1 MKMKKH
7 YINTIGVLLI
17 ITASLFS
24 NSLLFAQMPD
34 FQPFTAIPTNG
45 NTWEND
51 YESYQY
57 QNPRIGGTYNLRFR
71 LMKPYNWAN
80 RQPTDKFPIIVFFH
94 GSGESGHGD
103 PTLQNNSRQLVHG
116 GQRSRNAVFNV
127 PGNPSYNPNNQSF
140 PGFLL
145 YPQMR
150 RTGPPSSE
158 GYNGCDA
165 AGNWNCPNNNW
176 NIEWREAVHYVIDK
190 LIADYQ
196 IDPDRIYV
204 HGLSG
209 GGEATWQFIADYPE
223 YVAAAHPMSAA
234 GGNLHAD
241 VQTNKEHY
249 KHIPLRSSQ
258 GQLDSNPTPIEGN
271 EQVTAIR
278 NIGGSIRYSY
288 YPNEGHN
295 TWNPEYS
302 KADFYSWLLSKRKNQ
317 IHVFYE
323 QPLACPGD
331 PVNVRIGLSKTIYPN
346 GRGPGGNPSSG
357 DFGFGPVGN
366 KQRIIN
372 YQWAKDATSN
382 VVASGAS
389 LNEIVVHSNPSL
401 ATNANCTP
409 GVYYAR
415 FQRVD
420 NTWTEW
426 SDPITITAT
435 RGPSVTP
442 VITSNGRSTILPS
455 LDGSS
460 EVILSSTTI
469 EAAYQWRRDGSNV
482 SGATEINYPAT
493 QAGTYTLRSKDPAG
507 SNVES
512 DGVTPVEFRPPTIG
526 CFSND
531 SNPILVSTS
540 NGLGVPAPP
549 GNFFASHA
557 SNSSIIVS
565 WDDRSDNEVGFE
577 LYRSVNS
584 GSGYVLVTI
593 IPATSGA
600 NPQTYTD
607 VNLQTNTTYY
617 YRMRAIN
624 ESGGSAYTPVASAST
639 SIDTTKPTSP
649 ILTLGGT
656 LRNQILLQWS
666 GATDNV
672 GVSAYDIYQ
681 NGALVGSVNG
691 ATQYYVATNVV
702 ALSTYNFVVRAR
714 DLAGNESAPSNQISA
729 TARNNGLL
737 YRYYHHNGLSGTAEI
752 AGNGTLEKIGFV
764 TSFTVSPRTQTDR
777 YAFVYE
783 GFINIPTSG
792 THRFST
798 ETNEGSRMWVNNQL
812 VVNNDGI
819 HTCTKIT
826 SGNINLNAGWYPVR
840 IEYFENGGAECFTI
854 RWIRPGMG
862 EATIPTSAFT
872 ESVSNPP
879 SVSNPSNF
887 RVLTNPS
894 ITYNSVPLAWNDNSN
909 NETGFEISRST
920 VNSGIFP
927 VVHVTGANT
936 TTWTDTNVN
945 PSTRYHYRIRAINA
959 TNGSSIINLNNS
971 STNNFVDTPPAP
983 AAPPTP
989 ATLTAT
995 AISATQIDLQWANVA
1010 GETGFELQKSSNGAN
1025 GFVTLTTTG
1034 VNVTTFSDQGATGHT
1049 TFYYRVRS
1057 LGLGGAASE
1066 WSEVA
1071 SATTPNRAP
1080 QITDIVDQTL
1090 LQNSPTP
1097 QTINVNVTDPDNDPI
1112 NFVFEGLP
1120 PGYSFTSNGF
1130 GQGVLSF
1137 TNVPGGTYNV
1147 TINASDGIDTASD
1160 VFVLT
1165 VGTNSAPIITN
1176 LTVGGVA
1183 VAPPIT
1189 PVQNQSVEAGRTLI
1203 MVFTVT
1209 DASLATGTPPVLI
1222 LPPGLNFATP
1232 APTWTVA
1239 SGTTGTYT
1247 LRFSPSVSQTGIYEN
1262 ITVRFRDTQGGVN
1275 QQVFTLV
1282 VNPVDPFFTI
1292 AINFVGDPS
1301 ITSPNYNEGA
1311 YYETLPWNNSGP
1323 PPAGTGIVEF
1333 LSNLKDDQGATVKNI
1348 KVSTNGTGPWSG
1360 PPNNTDYNTGVNQ
1373 FPADPEAVFT
1383 SKVRRSYWRTQT
1395 GSANGQNRNIR
1406 FTNLNPALKYKV
1418 TLFGAHL
1425 PSASPFS
1432 PGLNGPD
1439 GQTTIYTVTGSI
1451 VQELPALTTLS
1462 NTNEVRVSSEISPN
1476 ANGELIINIKGGS
1489 GGAFAYING
1498 LILEG
1503 KYTENAPPAPP
1514 SQVSLQSPQH
1524 NRVIVEWQD
1533 NSLNESEFRIYRA
1546 TSANGTYVMIGSVA
1560 SNIRTFT
1567 DQTTNGRTTYYYKV
1581 SANNAFG
1588 ESAQSN
1594 FGVVTTPN
1602 GIPTLTNPGTQVVTA
1617 GQILQ
1622 LNIQATDPE
1631 NDPMEF
1637 SVNGLPEFASIVDNG
1652 NGTGFIRFTPAL
1664 SDVGAYQLTLNVV
1677 DNFSA
1682 SAEASFSLV
1691 VSDPEATETFYVN
1704 FTATSSSNE
1713 VAPWNNIN
1721 AGSSTGALPSAVQL
1735 RNTSGTLGGVGGNTS
1750 LNRSSGPW
1758 VVSSDNVGVNTGSN
1772 SGLYPDKVMQSGWIS
1787 SQSTTDHASGTR
1799 TITISGLNTNQRYN
1813 ISILGSRD
1821 EYWFANTVY
1830 RITTAGSTAPPSPSM
1845 QNQERILNTRK
1856 NTDGVV
1862 RFVGVQPNGSGNI
1875 SISVRK
1881 DGTIEYSGSDNFIG
1895 VPVTI
1900 THRDAVI
1907 NGMVIESFPSGTN
1920 TPRRPTNLVATP
1932 ISKNVIRLTW
1942 YDNAINETNY
1952 VVERATNPEGP
1963 FSPAATLGANTQSWD
1978 DTDRPANTAYVYRVR
1993 ATKTTN
1999 PQAQS
2004 SYSNTAAASTYGQII
2019 RINVNGNAGNGA
2031 LQAPLGWFNL
2041 NTEPAAMLGETGYT
2055 WNNLTDDASVVT
2067 DIDLRGY
2074 NHTGGG
2080 SRHTRGYVGSNPIGY
2095 PENVMKTNYLYNA
2108 NSGTEWMLYN
2118 LDPNKA
2124 YDLVFFGN
2132 EWDDAS
2138 RAKAGQKIVAEFT
2151 VGPDRKSIYNP
2162 KNDSE
2167 RAFFYNVRPES
2178 DSTLYFKVAAPLS
2191 TAIDFIDGGFFNSVE
2206 IRGYTPVEAAFDNIA
2221 PSIPLNLV
2229 ASEVGS
2235 VDVRLTWTASTDNVG
2250 VGGYEIFRGSE
2261 LVATVTG
2268 ITTVVTGLQPS
2279 TTYTFSVRARDIKGN
2294 LSGFSNAVQVTT
2306 LNVGSAIVYYPNPVG
2321 AITTLGTWGTEPGG
2335 GGTNPASF
2343 TANNQHFMLNRNAS
2357 ITENFTVTGSNTKL
2371 IVEPG
2376 VTLTINSSSIVT
2388 GQVDVEANGTLII
2401 NTNTAPTLGTLAPTS
2416 TVTFNNA
2423 TSNTIPGASYGN
2435 LVLDGT
2441 ASSKTFS
2448 TGTYI
2453 VNGNLV
2459 VHDGVVLTGAM
2470 GNSTQLSINGN
2481 LVLQG
2486 SVGMPAD
2493 NQLVTVS
2500 FAGGVAQNL
2509 SIPAENNFKLHQL
2522 RVSNN
2527 SAVTV
2532 NGGTTSK
2539 SISLGTSAGG
2549 GLIVEEGASLNIG
2562 RNNLVINGT
2571 GSINPGNEP
2580 GELRISKGDISI
2592 NSTGAQISNLYF
2604 NLAADTVK
2612 SFHLN
2617 ANLSGQ
2623 VNIRNKMFVYEAVNV
2638 TSGRLNSAG
2647 NIALVSEATNTAY
2660 ISKIGISGSIIGSVE
2675 FQRYL
2680 DPKRVYRYM
2689 SAPVFNTKISDW
2701 QPYMPIIGPFDG
2713 ASPSTTG
2720 NPSLFY
2726 YDEPFGGWIQYPG
2739 FGGNNQAAF
2748 DMGRGYAIFQ
2758 FNNTTPGKLRIS
2770 GPIQQGDFDYLNLA
2784 PGSDEESDDGWN
2796 LLGNVYAS
2804 PIQWDNA
2811 GWQMNQVNS
2820 TVWIRE
2826 NYAGGG
2832 GFKVWNSLSGG
2843 DPEDFDG
2850 TIAQGQAFWIKSNG
2864 PSPAVRITEDAKVN
2878 QNSITFFRTA
2888 DPVNQVMI
2896 TVNRGQLYDKAFLH
2910 FSETSTD
2917 AIEGKFD
2924 ALKRDNDHF
2933 NISTRVE
2940 TVDLAINSMSTE
2952 FCERTIPL
2960 NIRNTPVGTYTFTL
2974 NHMGSFDFEAEMI
2987 LVDRFAGQELIV
2999 QDGSQY
3005 TFNITSDPASYGNG
3019 RFEIRVIKPAI
3030 NGDTPFALS
3039 STASCN
3045 ENAPGITLSNSQKGV
3060 RYYVVSGYDTLQ
3072 TLMGTG
3078 GNLAATLS
3086 TGKLTDGVYNLHII
3100 ALNSGCEPVTLNG
3113 VQSIQVIKKPVVTLS
3128 DDVLASS
3135 KTAGAHQWFKN
3146 GELIPNAT
3154 GTTFIP
3160 QQSGNY
3166 AVEVT
3171 TGSCTLRSDD
3181 FAFVITGTET
3191 GFDDSS
3197 ISLYPNPAEDIL
3209 NIMFQ
3214 KAPQGVN
3221 TIRIAVHNVLGQ
3233 AVMHK
3238 DIAAKKGATPL
3249 NVKDLA
3255 AGLYTVTLELPRG
3268 TIQKRF
3274 VKK

>member
-7 YINTIGVLLI
+7 YILFVGVLSGC
-17 ITASLFS
+17 ITLMAFTSTV
-24 NSLLFAQMPD
+24 FAQMPE
-34 FQPFTAIPTNG
+34 FLPYTATSTNG

-57 QNPRIGGTYNLRFR
+57 QNPRIGGTYNMRFR

-103 PTLQNNSRQLVHG
+103 PTQQNNSRQLVHG

-158 GYNGCDA
+158 GYNGCDE

-176 NIEWREAVHYVIDK
+176 NIEWREAVHYIIDK
-190 LIADYQ
+190 LIEDYQ
-196 IDPDRIYV
+196 VDPDRIYV

-234 GGNLHAD
+234 GDNLHAD

-258 GQLDSNPTPIEGN
+258 GQNDSNPTPTEGN
-271 EQVTAIR
+271 GQVTAIR

-288 YPNEGHN
+288 YPTLGHN
-295 TWNPEYS
+295 TWNDEYA
-302 KADFYSWLLSKRKNQ
+302 KADFFTWLLSKRKNQ

-401 ATNANCTP
+401 ATNSSCTP

-420 NTWTEW
+420 NSWTEW
-426 SDPITITAT
+426 SDPITITDT

-442 VITSNGRSTILPS
+442 TITSNGRSTILPS

-460 EVILSSTTI
+460 EVILSSTTA
-469 EAAYQWRRDGSNV
+469 EAAYQWRRDGSV
-482 SGATEINYPAT
+482 VTGATEINYTAA
-493 QAGTYTLRSKDPAG
+493 QSGTYTLRSKDPAG
-507 SNVES
+507 NSFLE
-512 DGVTPVEFRPPTIG
+512 DGVTPVELRPPTVG
-526 CFSND
+526 CFSDD

-540 NGLGVPAPP
+540 NGFGTPAPP
-549 GNFFASHA
+549 NNFFVSHA
-557 SNSSIIVS
+557 SNSSLNIS
-565 WDDRSDNEVGFE
+565 WDDRSDNETGFE
-577 LYRSVNS
+577 LYRSTSS

-593 IPATSGA
+593 IPATTGT

-607 VNLQTNTTYY
+607 TNLQTNTTYY
-617 YRMRAIN
+617 YRMRATN

-639 SIDTTKPTSP
+639 SIDVTKPTAP

-656 LRNQILLQWS
+656 LRNQVLLQWS

-672 GVSAYDIYQ
+672 SVAAYDIYQ
-681 NGALVGSVNG
+681 NGVLVGSVNG
-691 ATQYYVATNVV
+691 STQYYTATNVV
-702 ALSTYNFVVRAR
+702 ALTTYNFTVRAR
-714 DLAGNESAPSNQISA
+714 DLAGNESAPSNQITA

-737 YRYYHHNGLSGTAEI
+737 YRYYHHNGLSGTEEI
-752 AGNGTLEKIGFV
+752 ASGGTLEKIGFV
-764 TSFTVSPRTQTDR
+764 TSFTISPRTKTDR

-792 THRFST
+792 NYRFST
-798 ETNEGSRMWVNNQL
+798 QTDEGSRMWVNNQL
-812 VVNNDGI
+812 VVSNDGL

-826 SGNINLNAGWYPVR
+826 SGNINLSAGWYPVR
-840 IEYFENGGAECFTI
+840 VEYFENGGAECFTI
-854 RWIRPGMG
+854 RWIRPGMS

-879 SVSNPSNF
+879 SVSNPSSF
-887 RVLTNPS
+887 RVLTNPA

-920 VNSGIFP
+920 VNSGVFP

-945 PSTRYHYRIRAINA
+945 PSTRYHYRIRAISA
-959 TNGSSIINLNNS
+959 TNASSLINLNNH

-989 ATLTAT
+989 ATLIAT
-995 AISATQIDLQWANVA
+995 AISATQIDLQWTNVT
-1010 GETGFELQKSSNGAN
+1010 GETGFELQKSSDSEN
-1025 GFVTLTTTG
+1025 GFVTITTTG
-1034 VNVTTFSDQGATGHT
+1034 VNITTYSDFGATGNT

-1057 LGLGGAASE
+1057 LGLGGAASD
-1066 WSEVA
+1066 WSTVA

-1090 LQNSPTP
+1090 LQSSVTP
-1097 QTINVNVTDPDNDPI
+1097 QTINVNVTDPDNDLI
-1112 NFVFEGLP
+1112 NFQFTGLP
-1120 PGYSFTSNGF
+1120 VGYSFTSNGY

-1137 TNVPGGTYNV
+1137 TNVPSGPYNV
-1147 TINASDGIDTASD
+1147 TVSASDGIDMVEDT
-1160 VFVLT
+1160 FVLT
-1165 VGTNSAPIITN
+1165 AGTNSAPVITG
-1176 LTVGGVA
+1176 LTVGGVP

-1189 PVQNQSVEAGRTLI
+1189 PVQNQSVEAGRTLT

-1209 DASLATGTPPVLI
+1209 DAALANGTPPILI
-1222 LPPGLNFATP
+1222 LPPGLGFATP
-1232 APTWTVA
+1232 APAWSV

-1262 ITVRFRDTQGGVN
+1262 IIVRFRDTQGGIN

-1311 YYETLPWNNSGP
+1311 YYESLPWNNSGP
-1323 PPAGTGIVEF
+1323 PPGGTGIAEF

-1360 PPNNTDYNTGVNQ
+1360 SPNNTDYNTGANQ
-1373 FPADPEAVFT
+1373 FPSDPNAAFT

-1395 GSANGQNRNIR
+1395 GSGNGQNRNIR

-1418 TLFGAHL
+1418 TLFAAHL
-1425 PSASPFS
+1425 PSAPPFALS
-1432 PGLNGPD
+1432 LNGPD
-1439 GQTTIYTVTGSI
+1439 TQATIYTVTGSI
-1451 VQELPALTTLS
+1451 TQELQPLTTLN
-1462 NTNEVRVSSEISPN
+1462 NTNEVRISSEMFPN
-1476 ANGELIINIKGGS
+1476 ANGQLIINVR
-1489 GGAFAYING
+1489 GASSNAYAYING

-1533 NSLNESEFRIYRA
+1533 NSLNESEFKIYRA

-1567 DQTTNGRTTYYYKV
+1567 DQTTTGRTTYYYKV
-1581 SANNAFG
+1581 SASNAFG
-1588 ESAQSN
+1588 ESPQSN

-1602 GIPTLTNPGTQVVTA
+1602 GIPQVINPSTQVVTA

-1622 LNIQATDPE
+1622 VNIQATDPE
-1631 NDPMEF
+1631 NDPMVF
-1637 SVNGLPEFASIVDNG
+1637 SVNGLPDFATLVDNG
-1652 NGTGFIRFTPAL
+1652 NGTGFIRFTPTL

-1677 DNFSA
+1677 DDFSA
-1682 SAEASFSLV
+1682 SSEATFALV

-1713 VAPWNNIN
+1713 LAPWHNV
-1721 AGSSTGALPSAVQL
+1721 SSAALPSIL
-1735 RNTSGTLGGVGGNTS
+1735 RNSVGTLGGVGGGSTV
-1750 LNRSSGPW
+1750 NRSGSW
-1758 VVSSDNVGVNTGSN
+1758 LASSDNIGMNTGSN
-1772 SGLYPDKVMQSGWIS
+1772 EGLYPDKVAQSGWVTS
-1787 SQSTTDHASGTR
+1787 NTGTN
-1799 TITISGLNTNQRYN
+1799 TLITISGLQNTQRYN
-1813 ISILGSRD
+1813 ITILGSRD
-1821 EYWFANTVY
+1821 EYWFANSIY
-1830 RITTAGSTAPPSPSM
+1830 RVNTGTPNGSATD
-1845 QNQERILNTRK
+1845 RTLNTRK
-1856 NTDGVV
+1856 NTQEVIRLIGI
-1862 RFVGVQPNGSGNI
+1862 QPSSSQI
-1875 SISVRK
+1875 VLSVRK
-1881 DGTIEYSGSDNFIG
+1881 DGTTEYSGTDNFLG
-1895 VPVTI
+1895 VLVTI
-1900 THRDAVI
+1900 LHRDAVI
-1907 NGMVIESFPSGTN
+1907 NGMVIESFPNPPSNGA
-1920 TPRRPTNLVATP
+1920 PRRPTNLVATP
-1932 ISKNVIRLTW
+1932 LSKSAIRLTW
-1942 YDNAINETNY
+1942 YDNAVNENNY
-1952 VVERATNPEGP
+1952 VVERASDPEGP
-1963 FSPAATLGANTQSWD
+1963 FTVVATLGAGIETWTNTGLD
-1978 DTDRPANTAYVYRVR
+1978 VNTAYVYRVQ
-1993 ATKTTN
+1993 ATRTGGN
-1999 PQAQS
+1999 PPS
-2004 SYSNTAAASTYGQII
+2004 NYSNTATASTYGQLIQV
-2019 RINVNGNAGNGA
+2019 NVNGNVGSGA
-2031 LQAPLGWFNL
+2031 LQAPAGWFNL
-2041 NTEPAAMLGETGYT
+2041 NTEPAALLGETGYT

-2067 DIDLRGY
+2067 DIDLKGF

-2080 SRHTRGYVGSNPIGY
+2080 SRHTRGYVGANPINY

-2108 NSGTEWMLYN
+2108 NSGTEWMLYK
-2118 LDPNKA
+2118 LDPNMA

-2162 KNDSE
+2162 KNDRE
-2167 RAFFYNVRPES
+2167 RAFFYNVRPEA

-2191 TAIDFIDGGFFNSVE
+2191 ATELIDGGFFNSFE
-2206 IRGYTPVEAAFDNIA
+2206 LRAYTPIEAAFDKVP

-2229 ASEVGS
+2229 VSNIATDSL
-2235 VDVRLTWTASTDNVG
+2235 RLTWDASTDNVR
-2250 VGGYEIFRGSE
+2250 VAGYDVFRGTE
-2261 LVATVTG
+2261 F
-2268 ITTVVTGLQPS
+2268 ITTVAGTSFRVTGLQPS
-2279 TTYTFSVRARDIKGN
+2279 TTYTFSVRARDVKGN
-2294 LSGFSNAVQVTT
+2294 LSGFSNSVEATT
-2306 LNVGSAIVYYPNPVG
+2306 LNAAG
-2321 AITTLGTWGTEPGG
+2321 AITFYVKPEGDITELNTWGTEENG
-2335 GGTNPASF
+2335 GGTSPLSF
-2343 TANNQHFMLNRNAS
+2343 TAPNQHFMLNRNATINTTLD
-2357 ITENFTVTGSNTKL
+2357 ITNSNTRL
-2371 IVEPG
+2371 IIG
-2376 VTLTINSSSIVT
+2376 NQATLTINNAVT
-2388 GQVDVEANGTLII
+2388 GQVDVEANCSLMI
-2401 NTNTAPTLGTLAPTS
+2401 NIPQAPQLGTLNQQS
-2416 TVTFNNA
+2416 TVIFNGNA
-2423 TSNTIPGASYGN
+2423 NTIPGASYGN
-2435 LVLDGT
+2435 LILEGT
-2441 ASSKTFS
+2441 ASPKAFS
-2448 TGTYI
+2448 EGSYLVKGDLILRNGVTVNAATGNNTLI
-2453 VNGNLV
+2453 NLEGDLV
-2459 VHDGVVLTGAM
+2459 VEGTVTLP
-2470 GNSTQLSINGN
+2470 S
-2481 LVLQG
+2481 
-2486 SVGMPAD
+2486 D
-2493 NQLVTVS
+2493 NQLFSVNFTS
-2500 FAGGVAQNL
+2500 GNMQTIA
-2509 SIPAENNFKLHQL
+2509 IPDMAVLRLHQL
-2522 RVSNN
+2522 AVSNG
-2527 SAVTV
+2527 SEVGIAGTAAVKTISV
-2532 NGGTTSK
+2532 GTTSGGGIRIQENAVLNLGK
-2539 SISLGTSAGG
+2539 NKLEIISNGAINPLHETGRMKISKAEISIQSAG
-2549 GLIVEEGASLNIG
+2549 AQ
-2562 RNNLVINGT
+2562 
-2571 GSINPGNEP
+2571 
-2580 GELRISKGDISI
+2580 
-2592 NSTGAQISNLYF
+2592 NSFLYF
-2604 NLAADTVK
+2604 VPQSDTLDALR
-2612 SFHLN
+2612 LN
-2617 ANLSGQ
+2617 ANTLGM
-2623 VNIRNKMFVYEAVNV
+2623 VNISNRLYVFTELDVQ
-2638 TSGRLNSAG
+2638 SGRLNSAG
-2647 NIALVSEATNTAY
+2647 NVSLVSTETHTAR
-2660 ISKIGISGSIIGSVE
+2660 IGKQGINGTVIGGVE

-2689 SAPVFNTKISDW
+2689 GAPVYATKISDW
-2701 QPYMPIIGPFDG
+2701 QPYMPIIGTFDG

-2726 YDEPFGGWIQYPG
+2726 YDEPNGGWIQYPG
-2739 FGGNNQAAF
+2739 IGGNNQATF
-2748 DMGRGYAIFQ
+2748 EVGKGYAIFQ
-2758 FNNTTPGKLRIS
+2758 FNNTTPGKLRIT
-2770 GPIQQGDFDYLNLA
+2770 GPIQQGDFIYNNLA
-2784 PGSDEESDDGWN
+2784 PGTDNNSDDGWN

-2804 PIQWDNA
+2804 PIQWDNE
-2811 GWQMNQVNS
+2811 GWQMNDIGG
-2820 TVWIRE
+2820 TVSIRE
-2826 NYAGGG
+2826 NTSSGG
-2832 GFKVWNSLSGG
+2832 GFKYWNSVSGG
-2843 DPEDFDG
+2843 DPEEFDG
-2850 TIAQGQAFWIKSNG
+2850 TIAQGQAFWVKATGSS
-2864 PSPAVRITEDAKVN
+2864 PSIRITEDAKTTVGN
-2878 QNSITFFRTA
+2878 ASFFRSSA
-2888 DPVNQVMI
+2888 PVNQLMI
-2896 TVNRGQLYDKAFLH
+2896 TVTRGALTDKTFIH
-2910 FSETSTD
+2910 FSEESTD
-2917 AIEGKFD
+2917 AVEGRFD
-2924 ALKRDNDHF
+2924 ALKRVNDYI
-2933 NISTRVE
+2933 NLSTV
-2940 TVDLAINSMSTE
+2940 VDGLDLAINSMSTN
-2952 FCERTIPL
+2952 FCELTIPL
-2960 NIRNTPVGTYTFTL
+2960 NIRNTTTGTYTFTL
-2974 NHMGSFDFEAEMI
+2974 NQMGAFDFEADMI
-2987 LVDRFAGQELIV
+2987 LIDHFTNQELV
-2999 QDGSQY
+2999 VNDGTQY
-3005 TFNITSDPASYGNG
+3005 TFTVSSVPESFGNS
-3019 RFEIRVIKPAI
+3019 RFEIRITKPAI
-3030 NGDTPFALS
+3030 NTNTPFALS
-3039 STASCN
+3039 STVSCN

-3060 RYYVVSGYDTLQ
+3060 TYYVVSGYDTLQ
-3072 TLMGTG
+3072 TLVGTG
-3078 GNLAATLS
+3078 GNLAATLA
-3086 TGKLTDGVYNLHII
+3086 TDKLTDGVHNLQVI
-3100 ALNSGCEPVTLNG
+3100 ALNSGCEPVTLTG
-3113 VQSIQVIKKPVVTLS
+3113 VQSIHIIKKPVVTLANDILTS
-3128 DDVLASS
+3128 G
-3135 KTAGAHQWFKN
+3135 KTEGVHQWFKN
-3146 GELIPNAT
+3146 GEPIPNAT

-3181 FAFVITGTET
+3181 FVFVITGTEA

-3209 NIMFQ
+3209 NIMLQ

-3238 DIAAKKGATPL
+3238 DIAAKKGTTPL

>member
-1 MKMKKH
+1 MKMKKY
-7 YINTIGVLLI
+7 YINTIGVLLSF
-17 ITASLFS
+17 TASLLS
-24 NSLLFAQMPD
+24 NSSVFAQMPD

-94 GSGESGHGD
+94 GSGESAPGD
-103 PTLQNNSRQLVHG
+103 ATLQNNSRQLVHG

-127 PGNPSYNPNNQSF
+127 PENPSYNANNQSF

-190 LIADYQ
+190 LIEDYQ
-196 IDPDRIYV
+196 VDPDRIYV

-234 GGNLHAD
+234 GSNLHAD

-258 GQLDSNPTPIEGN
+258 GQNDSNPTPTEGN
-271 EQVTAIR
+271 GQVTAIR

-288 YPNEGHN
+288 YPTLGHN
-295 TWNPEYS
+295 TWNNEYA

-331 PVNVRIGLSKTIYPN
+331 PVNVRIGLSKTIYPI

-401 ATNANCTP
+401 ATNTNCTP

-415 FQRVD
+415 FQRAD
-420 NTWTEW
+420 NSWTEW
-426 SDPITITAT
+426 SDPITITDT

-460 EVILSSTTI
+460 EVILSGTTV
-469 EAAYQWRRDGSNV
+469 EEAYQWRRNGSNI
-482 SGATEINYPAT
+482 SGATEINYTAA

-507 SNVES
+507 NSFLE
-512 DGVTPVEFRPPTIG
+512 DGVTPVEFRPSTVG
-526 CFSND
+526 CFSDD
-531 SNPILVSTS
+531 SNPILVSTA
-540 NGLGVPAPP
+540 NGFGTPAPP
-549 GNFFASHA
+549 NNFFASHA
-557 SNSSIIVS
+557 SNSSINIS
-565 WDDRSDNEVGFE
+565 WDDRSDNETGFE
-577 LYRSVNS
+577 LYRSVSS

-593 IPATSGA
+593 IPATSGT

-607 VNLQTNTTYY
+607 TNLQTNTTYY

-624 ESGGSAYTPVASAST
+624 ESGGSSYTPVASAST

-672 GVSAYDIYQ
+672 GVSSYDIYQ

-691 ATQYYVATNVV
+691 STQYYIATNVV
-702 ALSTYNFVVRAR
+702 ALTTYNFVVRAR
-714 DLAGNESAPSNQISA
+714 DLAGNESVPSNQITA
-729 TARNNGLL
+729 TASNNGLL
-737 YRYYHHNGLSGTAEI
+737 YRYYHHSGLSSTAEI
-752 AGNGTLEKIGFV
+752 TGSGIQEKIGFV
-764 TSFTVSPRTQTDR
+764 TSFTVSPRTQNDR
-777 YAFVYE
+777 YAFIYE
-783 GFINIPTSG
+783 GFINIPSSG
-792 THRFST
+792 NYRFST
-798 ETNEGSRMWVNNQL
+798 QTDEGSRMWVNNQL
-812 VVNNDGI
+812 VVSNDGV

-826 SGNINLNAGWYPVR
+826 SGTINLTAGWYPVR
-840 IEYFENGGAECFTI
+840 VEYFENGGAECFTI
-854 RWIRPGMG
+854 RWIRPGMN
-862 EATIPTSAFT
+862 EATIPSSAFT

-879 SVSNPSNF
+879 PVSNPSNF
-887 RVLTNPS
+887 RLLTNPS

-920 VNSGIFP
+920 VNSGTFP

-936 TTWTDTNVN
+936 TTWTDTGVN
-945 PSTRYHYRIRAINA
+945 PNTRYHYRIRAINA

-1034 VNVTTFSDQGATGHT
+1034 VNVATFSDLGATGHS

-1057 LGLGGAASE
+1057 LGLGGVASD
-1066 WSEVA
+1066 WSVVA

-1090 LQNSPTP
+1090 FQNSPTP

-1112 NFVFEGLP
+1112 NFQFIGLP
-1120 PGYSFTSNGF
+1120 AGYSFTSNGF

-1160 VFVLT
+1160 VFVLS
-1165 VGTNSAPIITN
+1165 VGTNSAPVITN

-1189 PVQNQSVEAGRTLI
+1189 PVQNQSIEAGRTLV

-1209 DASLATGTPPVLI
+1209 DASLANGTPPILI
-1222 LPPGLNFATP
+1222 LPPGLSFATP
-1232 APTWTVA
+1232 APSWTV

-1323 PPAGTGIVEF
+1323 PPGGTGIVEF

-1503 KYTENAPPAPP
+1503 KYTENAAPAPP

-1567 DQTTNGRTTYYYKV
+1567 DQATNGRTTYYYKV

-1594 FGVVTTPN
+1594 FGVITTPN

-1617 GQILQ
+1617 GEILQ
-1622 LNIQATDPE
+1622 VNIQANDPETDPLQ
-1631 NDPMEF
+1631 F
-1637 SVNGLPEFASIVDNG
+1637 SVNGLPDFATLVDNG

-1664 SDVGAYQLTLNVV
+1664 NDVGAYQLTLNVV

-1682 SAEASFSLV
+1682 SAEATFSLV

-1713 VAPWNNIN
+1713 VAPWHNI
-1721 AGSSTGALPSAVQL
+1721 SSAALPSIL
-1735 RNTSGTLGGVGGNTS
+1735 RNSVGILGGVGGGSTV
-1750 LNRSSGPW
+1750 NRSGSW
-1758 VVSSDNVGVNTGSN
+1758 LASSDNIGVNTGSN
-1772 SGLYPDKVMQSGWIS
+1772 DGLYPDKVIQSGWVTS
-1787 SQSTTDHASGTR
+1787 NTGTNT
-1799 TITISGLNTNQRYN
+1799 TITLSGLQNSQRYN
-1813 ISILGSRD
+1813 ITILGSRD
-1821 EYWFANTVY
+1821 EYWFANSIY
-1830 RITTAGSTAPPSPSM
+1830 RVNTGSPSGSTTD
-1845 QNQERILNTRK
+1845 RTLNTRK
-1856 NTDGVV
+1856 NTQEVI
-1862 RFVGVQPNGSGNI
+1862 RLIGVQPSSNQI
-1875 SISVRK
+1875 VLSVRK
-1881 DGTIEYSGSDNFIG
+1881 DGSTVYTGTDNFLG
-1895 VPVTI
+1895 VLVTI
-1900 THRDAVI
+1900 LHRDAVI
-1907 NGMVIESFPSGTN
+1907 NGMVIESFPSNVN

-1932 ISKNVIRLTW
+1932 ISKSTIRLSW
-1942 YDNAINETNY
+1942 YDNAINENNY
-1952 VVERATNPEGP
+1952 VVERATDPEGP
-1963 FSPAATLGANTQSWD
+1963 FTPVATLGANTQSWD
-1978 DTDRPANTAYVYRVR
+1978 DINLPANTAYVYRVQ
-1993 ATKTTN
+1993 AIKTTN
-1999 PQAQS
+1999 PEAQS
-2004 SYSNTAAASTYGQII
+2004 SFSNTATASTYGQVIQVNI
-2019 RINVNGNAGNGA
+2019 NGNIGNGA
-2031 LQAPLGWFNL
+2031 LQAPAGWFNL
-2041 NTEPAAMLGETGYT
+2041 NTETAALLGESGYT
-2055 WNNLTDDASVVT
+2055 WHGLTDDASAVT
-2067 DIDLRGY
+2067 DIDLKGY

-2080 SRHTRGYVGSNPIGY
+2080 SRHTRGYIGTNPIGY
-2095 PENVMKTNYLYNA
+2095 PNNVMMTNYLYNA
-2108 NSGTEWMLYN
+2108 NSGTEWRLYN
-2118 LDPNKA
+2118 LDPNMA

-2132 EWDDAS
+2132 EWEDAS
-2138 RAKAGQKIVAEFT
+2138 RAKAGQKIVTEFT
-2151 VGPDRKSIYNP
+2151 VGPDRKYIYNP

-2167 RAFFYNVRPES
+2167 RAFFYNVRPEG
-2178 DSTLYFKVAAPLS
+2178 DSLYFKVAAPLS
-2191 TAIDFIDGGFFNSVE
+2191 ATELIDGGFFNSFE
-2206 IRGYTPVEAAFDNIA
+2206 LRAYTPIESAFDKLP
-2221 PSIPLNLV
+2221 PSIPLNLA
-2229 ASEVGS
+2229 ASNIAS
-2235 VDVRLTWTASTDNVG
+2235 DSLRLTWGASTDNIQVA
-2250 VGGYEIFRGSE
+2250 GYDVFRGTE
-2261 LVATVTG
+2261 F
-2268 ITTVVTGLQPS
+2268 ITTVTQPTYRVTGLQPS
-2279 TTYTFSVRARDIKGN
+2279 TTYTFAVRARDVKGN
-2294 LSGFSNAVQVTT
+2294 LSGFSNTVEATT
-2306 LNVGSAIVYYPNPVG
+2306 LNGAGAVTYYVKANG
-2321 AITTLGTWGTEPGG
+2321 DITDLNTWGTDLNGN
-2335 GGTNPASF
+2335 GTNPQSF
-2343 TANNQHFMLNRNAS
+2343 TAPNQHFMLNRDAA
-2357 ITENFTVTGSNTKL
+2357 
-2371 IVEPG
+2371 
-2376 VTLTINSSSIVT
+2376 INSSLNITASNTRMIISDQATLTLNSAVT
-2388 GQVDVEANGTLII
+2388 GQIDVMANCSLMV
-2401 NTNTAPTLGTLAPTS
+2401 NTAVVPELGTLNQQS
-2416 TVTFNNA
+2416 TVIFNGNA
-2423 TSNTIPGASYGN
+2423 NTIPGASYGN
-2435 LVLDGT
+2435 LILEGT
-2441 ASSKTFS
+2441 AAPKAFSEGSYLVKGDLILRNDVTVDAAAGNNTFINLEGDLIVE
-2448 TGTYI
+2448 GT
-2453 VNGNLV
+2453 VTLP
-2459 VHDGVVLTGAM
+2459 
-2470 GNSTQLSINGN
+2470 Q
-2481 LVLQG
+2481 
-2486 SVGMPAD
+2486 D
-2493 NQLVTVS
+2493 NQLFSLNFTSGQSHIIS
-2500 FAGGVAQNL
+2500 FPDMSTL
-2509 SIPAENNFKLHQL
+2509 RLHQL
-2522 RVSNN
+2522 SVSNG
-2527 SAVTV
+2527 SEVAVHLQ
-2532 NGGTTSK
+2532 GTAPKNLVT
-2539 SISLGTSAGG
+2539 GTAGG
-2549 GLIVEEGASLNIG
+2549 GGILIQENSVLDLGKNKLEVIGNGA
-2562 RNNLVINGT
+2562 
-2571 GSINPGNEP
+2571 INPLHETGQLKVSMAE
-2580 GELRISKGDISI
+2580 ISI
-2592 NSTGAQISNLYF
+2592 QSAGAQNSFLYF
-2604 NLAADTVK
+2604 VPQSDTLVA
-2612 SFHLN
+2612 LRVN
-2617 ANLSGQ
+2617 ANTLG
-2623 VNIRNKMFVYEAVNV
+2623 MVNV
-2638 TSGRLNSAG
+2638 GNRVYLYTELDVQSGRLNSAG
-2647 NIALVSEATNTAY
+2647 NISLVSTETHSAR
-2660 ISKIGISGSIIGSVE
+2660 IGKQGVNGSVIGGVE

-2701 QPYMPIIGPFDG
+2701 QPYMPIIGPFAG

-2739 FGGNNQAAF
+2739 FGGNNQATF
-2748 DMGRGYAIFQ
+2748 ELGRGYAIFQ

-2784 PGSDEESDDGWN
+2784 PGTDEQSEDGWN

-2850 TIAQGQAFWIKSNG
+2850 TIAQGQAFWIKANG
-2864 PSPAVRITEDAKVN
+2864 PSPAVRITEDAKAN

-3039 STASCN
+3039 STVSCN

-3072 TLMGTG
+3072 TLVGTG
-3078 GNLAATLS
+3078 GNLTATLS

-3113 VQSIQVIKKPVVTLS
+3113 VQSIQVIKKPVVTLL
-3128 DDVLASS
+3128 DDILTSG
-3135 KTAGAHQWFKN
+3135 KTTGVHQWFKN
-3146 GELIPNAT
+3146 GEPIPNAT

-3221 TIRIAVHNVLGQ
+3221 SIRITIHNILGQ
-3233 AVMHK
+3233 AVMQK
-3238 DIAAKKGATPL
+3238 DIAAKKGSTQVQ
-3249 NVKDLA
+3249 VKDIA
-3255 AGLYTVTLELPRG
+3255 AGLYTVTLELRGG